1 MMMMMMLMMMMTNDN
16 HESLLQ
22 GKNKTEADERA
33 QTKMETDDNVEAGK
47 PEEEKADDLEE
58 EKEEEVEMFYVK
70 FKNL

>member
-1 MMMMMMLMMMMTNDN
+1 MTKSFFLNL
-16 HESLLQ
+16 SFQ
-22 GKNKTEADERA
+22 CKNKTESDEQD

-47 PEEEKADDLEE
+47 PEEVKAEE